1 MIYLGLPVW
10 YGSGRLID
18 LIQVVHERGFD
29 YVEISLDYPW
39 PEAIDEFE
47 MEELVKSIRGYGI
60 EVGIHG
66 PWRDIS
72 LGSPRDVIRRAA
84 LKVYRRCVE
93 FASRLESHYFNFHV
107 FTKEATEYEEVYKA
121 AYAATRRSVKEICR
135 MCKEANIIPT
145 LENNPTDF
153 LGSVDE
159 IWGLLKEN
167 EGLRACLDVGHVK
180 GANMKKKGGGD
191 ELSEWFKRLRG
202 RIEVIHLH
210 DYKVEGDR
218 VLDHLVLGKGELNI
232 AYVIDEV
239 RKSGAKFLLL
249 EMFLRHKN
257 KRASIEDLGN
267 ILISLREKLR

>member
-1 MIYLGLPVW
+1 MIYLGLPLW

-84 LKVYRRCVE
+84 LKVYRRCVK

-167 EGLRACLDVGHVK
+167 EGH
-180 GANMKKKGGGD
+180 
-191 ELSEWFKRLRG
+191 
-202 RIEVIHLH
+202 
-210 DYKVEGDR
+210 
-218 VLDHLVLGKGELNI
+218 
-232 AYVIDEV
+232 YVIIAIPCQLEGIFSYIYEFFIISYLKIIAGFPGKAYSAFFSV
-239 RKSGAKFLLL
+239 HSFSSFISILSCNSFSKKSLDS
-249 EMFLRHKN
+249 
-257 KRASIEDLGN
+257 SIICLSSEYWT
-267 ILISLREKLR
+267 SLVSTF